1 MKKIVIIILVL
12 ILSVPGAVFAAEG
25 PTVFVT
31 APDTTN
37 FPYNTTSLDLHAADG
52 SFINGLTSDSIS
64 ILEDAK
70 TVPIVDL
77 QEKRIGLQVTVAI
90 NAAPT
95 FANRNT
101 LGITRFQYLVE
112 YLNLWAEQQR
122 EITIDDLSLITNSG
136 LHQIHLK
143 DVTSWQTAFL
153 SYEPVLKDSVPS
165 PDLLGQAVD
174 IALGYNSDSLV
185 GKTILYITPLPESEL
200 GAVLKD
206 VVDRANQAKTKI
218 FVWMITSKTQFADPR
233 AEELRQLAIQTGGQF
248 IAFSGTEEMPSI
260 SSLIEPLRS
269 IYQITYKSSLTQSG
283 QHNLVGQVRLSD
295 ETITSLP
302 VLFNINVQAPN
313 PIFVNLPGQIIRSTT
328 VTDKDQM
335 DFLVPTE
342 LSVEILVE
350 YPDGYKRALSSSSL
364 LVDGQVAAVSSQP
377 SFDRFTWDLTGFTVN
392 GKHNLQVQVT
402 DELGL
407 TNRSVEVPVEIVIV
421 LPAINRW
428 ADFLNGGGIYILLGL
443 IFAAGVLSTVLF
455 LNWRNRSQAK
465 DTPQTSG
472 SRKDPVSQPV
482 KIRQDK
488 AKKDQKP
495 SRSQPFPNYKTASLI
510 QVKRDTESTP
520 GYDIPIGE
528 RKFTIGS
535 DRQIADVVLNAEGV
549 APRHTMIWTDHHGSY
564 YTASAVPGVITFVND
579 NPVPDEGVL
588 LTQGDLIKI
597 GAVTYRFQEYPIH
610 NFR

>member
-1 MKKIVIIILVL
+1 MKKIVLIILVL
-12 ILSVPGAVFAAEG
+12 ILNVPGAVFAAEG
-25 PTVFVT
+25 STVFVS

-37 FPYNTTSLDLHAADG
+37 FPYNVTSLDLHAADG
-52 SFINGLTSDSIS
+52 TFINGLTKDSIS
-64 ILEDAK
+64 ILEDGKAA
-70 TVPIVDL
+70 TITDL

-112 YLNLWAEQQR
+112 YLNLWADQQR

-153 SYEPVLKDSVPS
+153 SYDPVLKDSVPS

-174 IALGYNSDSLV
+174 IALGYTSDSVV
-185 GKTILYITPLPESEL
+185 GKAILYITPLPETEL
-200 GAVLKD
+200 GPVLKD

-218 FVWMITSKTQFADPR
+218 FVWMITSKAQYTDPR

-248 IAFSGTEEMPSI
+248 VAFSGTEEMPSI

-269 IYQITYKSSLTQSG
+269 IYQVTYKSSLTQSG
-283 QHNLVGQVRLSD
+283 QHNLLGQVRLSN
-295 ETITSLP
+295 ETVTSLP
-302 VLFNINVQAPN
+302 VLFNINIQPPN

-328 VTDKDQM
+328 VTNKDQIE
-335 DFLVPTE
+335 FLAPTDQ
-342 LSVEILVE
+342 SVEILVE
-350 YPDGYKRALSSSSL
+350 YPDGYERVLSSSRL
-364 LVDGQVAAVSSQP
+364 LVDGEVAAVSSQP
-377 SFDRFTWDLTGFTVN
+377 SFDRFTWNLIGFKTN
-392 GKHNLQVQVT
+392 GKHLLQVEVT

-407 TNRSVEVPVEIVIV
+407 TNRSVEVPVEIVII

-428 ADFLNGGGIYILLGL
+428 ADFWNGGGIYILLGL

-465 DTPQTSG
+465 DTPQPPG

-488 AKKDQKP
+488 AKENQKF
-495 SRSQPFPNYKTASLI
+495 SRSQPFPKYKTVSLI
-510 QVKRDTESTP
+510 QVNRDTESTP

-549 APRHTMIWTDHHGSY
+549 APRHTLIWTDHNGSY
-564 YTASAVPGVITFVND
+564 FAANAVPGVITLVND
-579 NPVPDEGVL
+579 NPVPDEGVT
-588 LTQGDLIKI
+588 LTQGDLIRI
-597 GAVTYRFQEYPIH
+597 GVVTYRFQEYPIH
-610 NFR
+610 N

>member
-1 MKKIVIIILVL
+1 MKKIVIIILL
-12 ILSVPGAVFAAEG
+12 LLLNLPGMVFAAEG
-25 PTVFVT
+25 SSVFVS

-37 FPYNTTSLDLHAADG
+37 FPYNVTSLDLHAADG
-52 SFINGLTSDSIS
+52 TFINGLTKDSIS
-64 ILEDAK
+64 ILEDGKAASI
-70 TVPIVDL
+70 TDL
-77 QEKRIGLQVTVAI
+77 LEKRIGLQVTVAI

-101 LGITRFQYLVE
+101 LGITRYQYLVE
-112 YLNLWAEQQR
+112 YLNLWADQQR

-136 LHQIHLK
+136 LYQIHLK

-153 SYEPVLKDSVPS
+153 SYDPVLKDSVPS

-174 IALGYNSDSLV
+174 IALGYTSDSLV
-185 GKTILYITPLPESEL
+185 GKAILYITPLPENEL
-200 GAVLKD
+200 GTVLKD
-206 VVDRANQAKTKI
+206 VVDRANQAKTKV
-218 FVWMITSKTQFADPR
+218 FVWMITSKAQFTDPK

-248 IAFSGTEEMPSI
+248 VAFSGTEDMPSI

-269 IYQITYKSSLTQSG
+269 IYQITYKSSLNQSG

-302 VLFNINVQAPN
+302 VLFNINIQPPN

-328 VTDKDQM
+328 VTNKDQIN
-335 DFLVPTE
+335 FLAPTDQ
-342 LSVEILVE
+342 SVEILVE
-350 YPDGYKRALSSSSL
+350 YPDGYERVLTQSRL
-364 LVDGQVAAVSSQP
+364 LVDGEVASVSSQP
-377 SFDRFTWDLTGFTVN
+377 TFDRFTWNLIGFKTN
-392 GKHNLQVQVT
+392 GKHLLQVEVT

-407 TNRSVEVPVEIVIV
+407 TNRSVEVPVEIVII

-428 ADFLNGGGIYILLGL
+428 ADFWNGGGIYILLGL

-455 LNWRNRSQAK
+455 LNWRTRSNTK
-465 DTPQTSG
+465 GTPQPPG

-488 AKKDQKP
+488 AKKNQKF
-495 SRSQPFPNYKTASLI
+495 SRSQPFPKYKTVSLI
-510 QVKRDTESTP
+510 QINRDTESTP

-549 APRHTMIWTDHHGSY
+549 APRHTLIWTDHNGSY
-564 YTASAVPGVITFVND
+564 FAANAVPGVTTLVNG
-579 NPVPDEGVL
+579 NPVPDEGVT
-588 LTQGDLIKI
+588 LTQGDLIRI
-597 GAVTYRFQEYPIH
+597 GVVTYRFQEYPIH
-610 NFR
+610 N

>member
-1 MKKIVIIILVL
+1 MKKIVIIVL
-12 ILSVPGAVFAAEG
+12 LLLLNMPGAVFASEG
-25 PTVFVT
+25 PTVAVT
-31 APDTTN
+31 APDIRN
-37 FPYNTTSLDLHAADG
+37 FPYNITSLDLHAADG
-52 SFINGLTSDSIS
+52 SFINGLTSDGIS

-101 LGITRFQYLVE
+101 LGISRFQYLVE

-122 EITIDDLSLITNSG
+122 EITIDDLSLVTNSG

-153 SYEPVLKDSVPS
+153 SYDPVLKDAVPS

-174 IALGYNSDSLV
+174 IALGYNSDSFI
-185 GKTILYITPLPESEL
+185 GKAILYITPLPETEL
-200 GAVLKD
+200 GPVLKD

-218 FVWMITSKTQFADPR
+218 FVWMITSKAQFTDPR

-248 IAFSGTEEMPSI
+248 TAFSGTEELPSI
-260 SSLIEPLRS
+260 SELIEPLRS

-283 QHNLVGQVRLSD
+283 QHNLVGQVRLTD
-295 ETITSLP
+295 QTITSLP
-302 VLFNINVQAPN
+302 VLFNINVQPPN
-313 PIFVNLPGQIIRSTT
+313 PIFVNLPSQIIRSTT
-328 VTDKDQM
+328 VTNKNQM
-335 DFLVPTE
+335 DFLAPIE
-342 LSVEILVE
+342 QLVEILVE
-350 YPDGYKRALSSSSL
+350 YPDGYKRELSSSSL

-377 SFDRFTWDLTGFTVN
+377 AFDRFTWNLSSLKTN
-392 GKHNLQVQVT
+392 GRHTLQVQVT

-407 TNRSVEVPVEIVIV
+407 TNRSVEVPVEIVII

-428 ADFLNGGGIYILLGL
+428 ADFFNGGGIYILLGL
-443 IFAAGVLSTVLF
+443 IFAAGVLSAVLF
-455 LNWRNRSQAK
+455 LHWRNRSQTK
-465 DTPQTSG
+465 DIHPPSG

-488 AKKDQKP
+488 AKKDQRLTKP
-495 SRSQPFPNYKTASLI
+495 QPFPRYKSVSLI
-510 QVKRDTESTP
+510 QVTRDTESTP

-535 DRQIADVVLNAEGV
+535 DRQIADVVINAEGV
-549 APRHTMIWTDHHGSY
+549 APRHAMVWTDHNGSY
-564 YTASAVPGVITFVND
+564 YVANAVPGVTTLVND
-579 NPVPDEGVL
+579 KPIPEEGVTL
-588 LTQGDLIKI
+588 NQGDLIII
-597 GAVTYRFQEYPIH
+597 GTVTYRFQEYPIH
-610 NFR
+610 NLR

>member
-1 MKKIVIIILVL
+1 M
-12 ILSVPGAVFAAEG
+12 VFAAEG

-174 IALGYNSDSLV
+174 IALGYNSDSPV

-248 IAFSGTEEMPSI
+248 TAFSGTEEMPSI

-377 SFDRFTWDLTGFTVN
+377 SFDRFTWDLTGFTAN

-482 KIRQDK
+482 NSVRTRRKRIISHQGHSHSQIIK
-488 AKKDQKP
+488 LP
-495 SRSQPFPNYKTASLI
+495 HLSRSKGTRNQLR
-510 QVKRDTESTP
+510 V
-520 GYDIPIGE
+520 
-528 RKFTIGS
+528 
-535 DRQIADVVLNAEGV
+535 
-549 APRHTMIWTDHHGSY
+549 MI
-564 YTASAVPGVITFVND
+564 
-579 NPVPDEGVL
+579 
-588 LTQGDLIKI
+588 
-597 GAVTYRFQEYPIH
+597 YP
-610 NFR
+610 

>member
-1 MKKIVIIILVL
+1 MKKIVIIILL
-12 ILSVPGAVFAAEG
+12 LLLNLPGTVFAAEG
-25 PTVFVT
+25 STVFVS

-37 FPYNTTSLDLHAADG
+37 FPYNVTSLDLHAADG
-52 SFINGLTSDSIS
+52 TFINGLTKDSIS
-64 ILEDAK
+64 ILEDGKPASI
-70 TVPIVDL
+70 TDL

-112 YLNLWAEQQR
+112 YLNLWADQQR

-153 SYEPVLKDSVPS
+153 SYQPVLKDSVPS

-174 IALGYNSDSLV
+174 IALGYTSDSVV
-185 GKTILYITPLPESEL
+185 GKAILYITPLPETEL
-200 GAVLKD
+200 GPVLKD

-218 FVWMITSKTQFADPR
+218 FVWMITSKAQYTDPK

-248 IAFSGTEEMPSI
+248 VAFSGTEEMPSI

-269 IYQITYKSSLTQSG
+269 IYQITYKSSLNQSG

-302 VLFNINVQAPN
+302 ILFNINIQPPN
-313 PIFVNLPGQIIRSTT
+313 PIFVNLPGQIIRSTS
-328 VTDKDQM
+328 VTNKDQI
-335 DFLVPTE
+335 DFLAPIDQ
-342 LSVEILVE
+342 SVDILVE
-350 YPDGYKRALSSSSL
+350 YPDGYERVLSSSRL
-364 LVDGQVAAVSSQP
+364 LVDGEVAAVSSQP
-377 SFDRFTWDLTGFTVN
+377 SFDRFKWNIIGYKTN
-392 GKHNLQVQVT
+392 GKHLLQVEVT

-407 TNRSVEVPVEIVIV
+407 TNRSVEVPVEIVII

-428 ADFLNGGGIYILLGL
+428 ADFWNGGGIYILLGL

-455 LNWRNRSQAK
+455 LNWRNRSQTK
-465 DTPQTSG
+465 DSLQPPG

-488 AKKDQKP
+488 AKKNQKP
-495 SRSQPFPNYKTASLI
+495 SRSQPFPKYKTVALI
-510 QVKRDTESTP
+510 QVNRDTESTP

-549 APRHTMIWTDHHGSY
+549 APRHTLIWTDHNGNY
-564 YTASAVPGVITFVND
+564 FAANAVPGVTTLVND
-579 NPVPDEGVL
+579 NPVPDEGVTL
-588 LTQGDLIKI
+588 SQGDLIRI
-597 GAVTYRFQEYPIH
+597 GAITYRFHEYPIH
-610 NFR
+610 N

>member
-1 MKKIVIIILVL
+1 MKKIVIIILL
-12 ILSVPGAVFAAEG
+12 LLLNLPGMVFAAEG
-25 PTVFVT
+25 SSVFVS

-37 FPYNTTSLDLHAADG
+37 FPYNVTSLDLHAADG
-52 SFINGLTSDSIS
+52 TFINGLTKDSIS
-64 ILEDAK
+64 ILEDGKAASI
-70 TVPIVDL
+70 TDL
-77 QEKRIGLQVTVAI
+77 LEKRIGLQVTVAI

-101 LGITRFQYLVE
+101 LGITRYQYLVE
-112 YLNLWAEQQR
+112 YLNLWADQQR

-136 LHQIHLK
+136 LYQIHLK

-153 SYEPVLKDSVPS
+153 SYDPVLKDSVPS

-174 IALGYNSDSLV
+174 IALGYTSDSLV
-185 GKTILYITPLPESEL
+185 GKAILYITPLPENEL
-200 GAVLKD
+200 GTVLKD
-206 VVDRANQAKTKI
+206 VVDRANQAKTKV
-218 FVWMITSKTQFADPR
+218 FVWMITSKAQFTDPK

-248 IAFSGTEEMPSI
+248 IAFSGTEDMPSI

-269 IYQITYKSSLTQSG
+269 IYQITYKSTLNQSG

-302 VLFNINVQAPN
+302 VLFNINIQPPN

-328 VTDKDQM
+328 VTNKDQIN
-335 DFLVPTE
+335 FLAPTDQ
-342 LSVEILVE
+342 SVEILVE
-350 YPDGYKRALSSSSL
+350 YPDGYERVLTQSRL
-364 LVDGQVAAVSSQP
+364 LVDGEVASVSSQP
-377 SFDRFTWDLTGFTVN
+377 TFDRFTWNLIGFKTN
-392 GKHNLQVQVT
+392 GKHLLQVEVT

-407 TNRSVEVPVEIVIV
+407 TNRSVEVPVEIVII

-428 ADFLNGGGIYILLGL
+428 ADFWNGGGIYILLGL

-455 LNWRNRSQAK
+455 LNWRNRSHTK
-465 DTPQTSG
+465 DTPQPPG

-488 AKKDQKP
+488 AKKNQKF
-495 SRSQPFPNYKTASLI
+495 SRSQPFPKYKTVSLI
-510 QVKRDTESTP
+510 QINRDTESTP

-549 APRHTMIWTDHHGSY
+549 APRHTLIWTDHNGSY
-564 YTASAVPGVITFVND
+564 FAANAVPGVTTLVNG
-579 NPVPDEGVL
+579 NPVPDEGVT
-588 LTQGDLIKI
+588 LTQGDLIRI
-597 GAVTYRFQEYPIH
+597 GVVTYRFQEYPIH
-610 NFR
+610 N

>member
-1 MKKIVIIILVL
+1 MKKIVIIILL
-12 ILSVPGAVFAAEG
+12 LLLNLPGMVFAAEG
-25 PTVFVT
+25 SSVFVS

-37 FPYNTTSLDLHAADG
+37 FPYNVTSLDLHADDG
-52 SFINGLTSDSIS
+52 TFINGLTKDSIS
-64 ILEDAK
+64 ILEDGKAASI
-70 TVPIVDL
+70 TDL
-77 QEKRIGLQVTVAI
+77 LEKRIGLQVTVAI

-101 LGITRFQYLVE
+101 LGITRYQYLVE
-112 YLNLWAEQQR
+112 YLNLWADQQR

-136 LHQIHLK
+136 LYQIHLK

-153 SYEPVLKDSVPS
+153 SYDPVLKDSVPS

-174 IALGYNSDSLV
+174 IALGYTSDSLV
-185 GKTILYITPLPESEL
+185 GKAILYITPLPENEL
-200 GAVLKD
+200 GTVLKD
-206 VVDRANQAKTKI
+206 VVDRANQAKTKV
-218 FVWMITSKTQFADPR
+218 FVWMITSKAQFTDPK

-248 IAFSGTEEMPSI
+248 IAFSGTEDMPSI

-269 IYQITYKSSLTQSG
+269 IYQITYKSSLNQSG

-302 VLFNINVQAPN
+302 VLFNINIQPPN

-328 VTDKDQM
+328 VTNKDQIN
-335 DFLVPTE
+335 FLAPTDQ
-342 LSVEILVE
+342 SVEILVE
-350 YPDGYKRALSSSSL
+350 YPDGYERVLTQSRL
-364 LVDGQVAAVSSQP
+364 LVDGEVASVSSQP
-377 SFDRFTWDLTGFTVN
+377 TFDRFTWNLIGFKTN
-392 GKHNLQVQVT
+392 GKHLLQVEVT

-407 TNRSVEVPVEIVIV
+407 TNRSVEVPVEIVII

-428 ADFLNGGGIYILLGL
+428 ADFWNGGGIYILLGL

-455 LNWRNRSQAK
+455 LNWRTRSNTK
-465 DTPQTSG
+465 GTPQPPG

-488 AKKDQKP
+488 AKKNQKF
-495 SRSQPFPNYKTASLI
+495 SRSQPFPKYKTVSLI
-510 QVKRDTESTP
+510 QINRDTESTP

-549 APRHTMIWTDHHGSY
+549 APRHTLIWTDHNGSY
-564 YTASAVPGVITFVND
+564 FAANAVPGVTTLVNG
-579 NPVPDEGVL
+579 NPVPDEGVT
-588 LTQGDLIKI
+588 LTQGDLIRI
-597 GAVTYRFQEYPIH
+597 GVVTYRFQEYPIH
-610 NFR
+610 N

>member
-1 MKKIVIIILVL
+1 
-12 ILSVPGAVFAAEG
+12 
-25 PTVFVT
+25 
-31 APDTTN
+31 
-37 FPYNTTSLDLHAADG
+37 
-52 SFINGLTSDSIS
+52 
-64 ILEDAK
+64 
-70 TVPIVDL
+70 
-77 QEKRIGLQVTVAI
+77 LQVTVAI

-112 YLNLWAEQQR
+112 YLNLWADQQR

-153 SYEPVLKDSVPS
+153 SYDPVLKDSVPS

-174 IALGYNSDSLV
+174 IALGYTSDSVV
-185 GKTILYITPLPESEL
+185 GKAILYITPLPETEL
-200 GAVLKD
+200 GPVLKD

-218 FVWMITSKTQFADPR
+218 FVWMITSKAQYTDPK

-248 IAFSGTEEMPSI
+248 VAFSGTEEMPSI

-269 IYQITYKSSLTQSG
+269 IYQVTYKSSLTQTG

-295 ETITSLP
+295 ETVTSLP
-302 VLFNINVQAPN
+302 VLFNINIQPPN

-328 VTDKDQM
+328 VTNKDQI
-335 DFLVPTE
+335 DFLAPTDQ
-342 LSVEILVE
+342 SVEILVE
-350 YPDGYKRALSSSSL
+350 YPDGYERVLTSSRL
-364 LVDGQVAAVSSQP
+364 LVDGEVAALSSQP
-377 SFDRFTWDLTGFTVN
+377 SFDRFTWNLIGYKTN
-392 GKHNLQVQVT
+392 GKHLLQVEVT

-407 TNRSVEVPVEIVIV
+407 SNRSVEVPVEIVII

-428 ADFLNGGGIYILLGL
+428 ADFWNGGGIYILLGL

-455 LNWRNRSQAK
+455 LNWRNRSQTK
-465 DTPQTSG
+465 DATQPPG
-472 SRKDPVSQPV
+472 SQKDPVSQPV

-488 AKKDQKP
+488 AKKKQKP
-495 SRSQPFPNYKTASLI
+495 SRSQPFPKYKTVSLI
-510 QVKRDTESTP
+510 QVNRDTESTP

-549 APRHTMIWTDHHGSY
+549 APRHTLIWTDQNGSY
-564 YTASAVPGVITFVND
+564 FAANAVPGVTTLVNG
-579 NPVPDEGVL
+579 NPVPDEGVT
-588 LTQGDLIKI
+588 LTQGDLIRI

-610 NFR
+610 N